1 MELIGKRFTN
11 TNNKNTGI
19 IVNGPY
25 PLGDIVVYIVVFD
38 NGNVDVV
45 NARNITLYHYN
56 PEPIVD

>member
-1 MELIGKRFTN
+1 MELIGKRFTI

-19 IVNGPY
+19 IVEGPM
-25 PLGDIVVYIVVFD
+25 IIEENIVYIVVFD

-56 PEPIVD
+56 PEPDYD